1 MRDKRLVDGADFT
14 TNTYM
19 PNTHNIV
26 LRARSLRFPSF
37 TSWAWRSSDSESWIR
52 LPSTVFPICRKPSR
66 IFWVY
71 RHLRFKLWAHACKLR
86 ESPRASESTD
96 RKDRI
101 WACDL
106 VQSLP
111 VTQGCNHPFMSTI
124 SREIQQK
131 QGACGLITSPVT
143 GI

>member
-1 MRDKRLVDGADFT
+1 MDQATIDSIPDMPQAFT
-14 TNTYM
+14 VFSGSIDT
-19 PNTHNIV
+19 
-26 LRARSLRFPSF
+26 
-37 TSWAWRSSDSESWIR
+37 SDSS
-52 LPSTVFPICRKPSR
+52 
-66 IFWVY
+66 Y
-71 RHLRFKLWAHACKLR
+71 ACKLR

-111 VTQGCNHPFMSTI
+111 VTQGCNHPSMSTI
-124 SREIQQK
+124 SKEIQQK

>member
-1 MRDKRLVDGADFT
+1 MVRTLPLIHTCQIRTTSSFGRGAYAYLHLPAGPGAQAIA
-14 TNTYM
+14 NHGSGY
-19 PNTHNIV
+19 H
-26 LRARSLRFPSF
+26 RQYSRYAASLHGFSGSID
-37 TSWAWRSSDSESWIR
+37 TSDSS
-52 LPSTVFPICRKPSR
+52 
-66 IFWVY
+66 Y
-71 RHLRFKLWAHACKLR
+71 ACKLR